1 MPIEISMSRDR
12 GVLKNKQQ
20 KQSNNTVQVK
30 IDFSW
35 TGISKWHQYYALEV
49 KFFLILDSLFIFL

>member
-1 MPIEISMSRDR
+1 MPTEIRMSIDR
-12 GVLKNKQQ
+12 GVFKNKQQ

-35 TGISKWHQYYALEV
+35 TGISKWHQYYDLEV
-49 KFFLILDSLFIFL
+49 KCF

>member
-1 MPIEISMSRDR
+1 MSRDR
-12 GVLKNKQQ
+12 GVLKNKQHK

-35 TGISKWHQYYALEV
+35 TGISKWYQYYDLEV
-49 KFFLILDSLFIFL
+49 KCFLIPQFTIYFSIKIF

>member
-20 KQSNNTVQVK
+20 KQSNNMVQVK

-49 KFFLILDSLFIFL
+49 KFF

>member
-1 MPIEISMSRDR
+1 MPIEIRMSRDR

-35 TGISKWHQYYALEV
+35 FSISKYQYYDLESSV
-49 KFFLILDSLFIFL
+49 FLILGSLFIFL